1 MKIKSIQTRL
11 LIILLPLI
19 IVVLVALSGVSYYL
33 STQYL
38 TKSVD
43 ETAIA
48 VGTDYANRVQG
59 DIEVMLAHLEDLA
72 SIQRIRAGADKTQIV
87 TAMAEAQ
94 QRLGKFDAIVFVSP
108 DGAGITNMGTSAAY
122 GDRDYFKKVI
132 ASKKPV
138 VSDPLVS
145 KSTGKLAVVLAVPV
159 MNNGQ
164 LTGALV
170 GTFSVERLDKMI
182 SELKFLDTGYGHISD
197 DSGNL
202 IAHARHPEFVNKLNL
217 GEKKVNPE
225 LTKQPAELDE
235 RLINLFKTAAQAG
248 KQSRDVYTAIDGVTN
263 VAVATPINLPGN
275 RWVMMVEAPEAEATR
290 VLGNLARTMLGIAVI
305 CLLLATGAIVVI
317 AKRVAKP
324 ISQLRDECMLL
335 AQGDLREGEARS
347 FSEDEIGQLGSGF
360 QEMRRN
366 LRELTS
372 NMLSQSEQVAASSEE
387 LTASAEQSAQAANQV
402 AISITEVAQGTNNQI
417 QAVEQTMAVV
427 EQISAAIEQTAATSN
442 EVAAMAVETIEAVKG
457 GQQAV
462 NKAVLQMDNVG
473 KGSAALQV
481 TVDKLADS
489 SKQIGQI
496 VSVISGI
503 AAQTNL
509 LALNAAIEAARAGE
523 AGRGFAVVADEVRK
537 LAEQSATAA
546 KEITD
551 LVTDNTNNID
561 SAVTV
566 MNSSTENIKVGI
578 EVVTGAGQAFEDISQ
593 QIHVMAEQV
602 KEISAATQEVAV
614 GSQRIVEAMKNIE
627 ETSKDSAAQAE
638 TVSAAT
644 EEQSASM
651 EEIASSS
658 QGMARLAADMQQA
671 VSAFKI

>member
-59 DIEVMLAHLEDLA
+59 DIEVMQAHLEDLA

-217 GEKKVNPE
+217 GEKKVNSE

-248 KQSRDVYTAIDGVTN
+248 KQSRDVYTAIDGATN

-372 NMLSQSEQVAASSEE
+372 KMLFQSEQVAASSEE

-442 EVAAMAVETIEAVKG
+442 EVAAMAVETTEAVKG

-462 NKAVLQMDNVG
+462 NKAVLQMGNVG

-578 EVVTGAGQAFEDISQ
+578 EVVTGAGQAFEDIAQ

>member
-59 DIEVMLAHLEDLA
+59 DIEVMQAHLEDLA

-217 GEKKVNPE
+217 GEKKVNSE

-372 NMLSQSEQVAASSEE
+372 KMLSQSEQVAASSEE

-442 EVAAMAVETIEAVKG
+442 EVAAMAVETTEAVKG

-462 NKAVLQMDNVG
+462 NKAVLQMGNVG

-578 EVVTGAGQAFEDISQ
+578 EVVTGAGQAFEDIAQ

>member
-59 DIEVMLAHLEDLA
+59 DIEVMQAHLEDLA

-217 GEKKVNPE
+217 GEKKVNSE

-372 NMLSQSEQVAASSEE
+372 KMLFQSEQVAASSEE

-442 EVAAMAVETIEAVKG
+442 EVAAMAVETTEAVKG

-462 NKAVLQMDNVG
+462 NKAVLQMGNVG

-578 EVVTGAGQAFEDISQ
+578 EVVTGAGQAFEDIAQ

>member
-1 MKIKSIQTRL
+1 
-11 LIILLPLI
+11 
-19 IVVLVALSGVSYYL
+19 
-33 STQYL
+33 
-38 TKSVD
+38 
-43 ETAIA
+43 
-48 VGTDYANRVQG
+48 
-59 DIEVMLAHLEDLA
+59 
-72 SIQRIRAGADKTQIV
+72 
-87 TAMAEAQ
+87 
-94 QRLGKFDAIVFVSP
+94 
-108 DGAGITNMGTSAAY
+108 
-122 GDRDYFKKVI
+122 
-132 ASKKPV
+132 
-138 VSDPLVS
+138 
-145 KSTGKLAVVLAVPV
+145 
-159 MNNGQ
+159 
-164 LTGALV
+164 
-170 GTFSVERLDKMI
+170 
-182 SELKFLDTGYGHISD
+182 
-197 DSGNL
+197 
-202 IAHARHPEFVNKLNL
+202 
-217 GEKKVNPE
+217 
-225 LTKQPAELDE
+225 
-235 RLINLFKTAAQAG
+235 
-248 KQSRDVYTAIDGVTN
+248 VTN

-335 AQGDLREGEARS
+335 AQGDLRESEARS

-372 NMLSQSEQVAASSEE
+372 KMLSQSEQVAASSEE

-442 EVAAMAVETIEAVKG
+442 EVAAMAVETTEAVKG

-462 NKAVLQMDNVG
+462 NKAVLQMGNVG

-481 TVDKLADS
+481 TVDKLAES

-578 EVVTGAGQAFEDISQ
+578 EVVTGAGQAFEDIAQ

-614 GSQRIVEAMKNIE
+614 GSQRIVEAMENIE

>member
-11 LIILLPLI
+11 LVILVPLI
-19 IVVLVALSGVSYYL
+19 IVVLGALSGISYYL
-33 STQYL
+33 AEQYL
-38 TKSVD
+38 TKSVE
-43 ETAIA
+43 ETAMA
-48 VGTDYANRVQG
+48 VGTDYAHRVQS
-59 DIEVMLAHLEDLA
+59 DIEVMIAQLEDLA
-72 SIQRIRAGADKTQIV
+72 SIQRVRSGADKGQIV

-94 QRLGKFDAIVFVSP
+94 QRLGIFDAIVFVSP
-108 DGAGITNMGTSAAY
+108 DGAGITNTGTTAAY
-122 GDRDYFKKVI
+122 ADRDYFKKVI
-132 ASKKPV
+132 ATKKPV
-138 VSDPLVS
+138 ISDPLIS

-170 GTFSVERLDKMI
+170 GTFSVERISKMI
-182 SELKFLDTGYGHISD
+182 SELKFLDTGYGHIAD

-202 IAHARHPEFVNKLNL
+202 IANPQHPEFVNKLNL
-217 GEKKVNPE
+217 LEKKVNSE
-225 LTKQPAELDE
+225 LTKQPTELDE
-235 RLINLFKTAAQAG
+235 RFIRLFKLAAQEG
-248 KQSRDVYTAIDGVTN
+248 KQSRSVYTFIDGVTR
-263 VAVATPINLPGN
+263 VAVATPIDLPGN

-290 VLGNLARTMLGIAVI
+290 ALGNLARTMLGVSVT
-305 CLLLATGAIVVI
+305 CLLLAAGAIVFI
-317 AKRVAKP
+317 AKRFAKP
-324 ISQLRDECMLL
+324 ITLLRDECLLL
-335 AQGDLREGEARS
+335 AQGDLREREART
-347 FSEDEIGQLGSGF
+347 FSEDEIGQLGAGF

-372 NMLSQSEQVAASSEE
+372 KMLSQSEQVAASSEE

-402 AISITEVAQGTNNQI
+402 AVSITEVAQGTNSQI
-417 QAVEQTMAVV
+417 QAVEQTMNIV

-442 EVAAMAVETIEAVKG
+442 EVASMAVETTEAVKD

-473 KGSAALQV
+473 KGSAELQV
-481 TVDKLADS
+481 TVDKLAES
-489 SKQIGQI
+489 SKKIGQI

-503 AAQTNL
+503 AGQTNL

-523 AGRGFAVVADEVRK
+523 AGRGFAVVAEEVRK

-546 KEITD
+546 TEITS
-551 LVTDNTNNID
+551 LVTENTNSID
-561 SAVTV
+561 GAVAV

-578 EVVTGAGQAFEDISQ
+578 EVVNGAGQAFEAIAR
-593 QIHVMAEQV
+593 QINLMAEQV
-602 KEISAATQEVAV
+602 KEISSATQEVAA
-614 GSQRIVEAMKNIE
+614 GSQRIVESMKSIE
-627 ETSKDSAAQAE
+627 ETSKESAVQAE

-658 QGMARLAADMQQA
+658 QGMAKLATDMQQA
-671 VSAFKI
+671 VSVFKI

>member
-108 DGAGITNMGTSAAY
+108 DGAGITNMGTSATY

-372 NMLSQSEQVAASSEE
+372 KMLSQSEQVAASSEE

-442 EVAAMAVETIEAVKG
+442 EVAAMAVETTEAVKG

-462 NKAVLQMDNVG
+462 NKAVLQMGNVG

-481 TVDKLADS
+481 TVDKLAES

-551 LVTDNTNNID
+551 LVTDNTSNID

-578 EVVTGAGQAFEDISQ
+578 EVVTGAGQAFEDIAQ